1 MRGPLTY
8 ACVLFA
14 GILLALSFAILV
26 FPDSVETFQMAYG
39 IFGIAAVI
47 VLILIMLRVRKA
59 Q

>member
-1 MRGPLTY
+1 MRGPLIY

-14 GILLALSFAILV
+14 AILLGLSFAILA

-39 IFGIAAVI
+39 VFGIAAIV
-47 VLILIMLRVRKA
+47 VLILILVRVRKI